1 MSKNILII
9 DDDFSLRRVIEKAL
23 KNSKTNIKSV
33 STISEAWVDIE
44 KNRFDLIIC
53 DVVLPDGDGL
63 ELVKKVKSKDNSQ
76 SFIIISAK
84 NNLLTAIK
92 ANQLDV
98 VDYLP
103 KPLDL
108 NDLTITVDRC
118 LKNQMIKNNEFII
131 DEKLPIIGTSS
142 VMQSVFKNIAKITK
156 TNYTVLITG
165 ESGSGKELVA
175 KVIHDYSSRSN
186 SPFIPINMASLPKNL
201 IESELFGYEKGSFT
215 GAEKRTFG
223 FFEKANGG
231 TLFLDEIGDMP
242 IDVQARLLRVLQFGE
257 FSRVGGREV
266 IRTDVR
272 IISATNKNLLNSID
286 QNLFRQ
292 DLFYRLNVINI
303 DLPPLR
309 EREDDIVE
317 IAKSFLVK
325 FSNNEKSLD
334 SNGIEFLKNY
344 SWPGN
349 IRELENLF
357 KRVCALSTDRI
368 ITGEILSEFLDKKE
382 IHLNNHNLQDVSVK
396 SYSSL
401 NVFLQEFLDQ
411 LFDTLE
417 NETEIQ
423 LFEKFISE
431 VEKQLIS
438 KTLKYYSGNQI
449 KSSKLL
455 GINRNTLRT
464 KIQKYK
470 ISTKQLR
477 NNVIES

>member
-118 LKNQMIKNNEFII
+118 LKNQMIKSNEFII
-131 DEKLPIIGTSS
+131 DEKLPIIGTSP

-186 SPFIPINMASLPKNL
+186 SPFIPINMASLPKDL

-215 GAEKRTFG
+215 GAYNQRIG
-223 FFEKANGG
+223 RFEQASEG

-242 IDVQARLLRVLQFGE
+242 MDVQTR
-257 FSRVGGREV
+257 
-266 IRTDVR
+266 
-272 IISATNKNLLNSID
+272 
-286 QNLFRQ
+286 
-292 DLFYRLNVINI
+292 
-303 DLPPLR
+303 
-309 EREDDIVE
+309 
-317 IAKSFLVK
+317 
-325 FSNNEKSLD
+325 
-334 SNGIEFLKNY
+334 
-344 SWPGN
+344 
-349 IRELENLF
+349 
-357 KRVCALSTDRI
+357 
-368 ITGEILSEFLDKKE
+368 
-382 IHLNNHNLQDVSVK
+382 
-396 SYSSL
+396 
-401 NVFLQEFLDQ
+401 
-411 LFDTLE
+411 
-417 NETEIQ
+417 
-423 LFEKFISE
+423 
-431 VEKQLIS
+431 
-438 KTLKYYSGNQI
+438 
-449 KSSKLL
+449 
-455 GINRNTLRT
+455 
-464 KIQKYK
+464 
-470 ISTKQLR
+470 
-477 NNVIES
+477 

>member
-44 KNRFDLIIC
+44 KNSFDLIIC

-215 GAEKRTFG
+215 GAEKRTLG

-266 IRTDVR
+266 IKTDVR

-292 DLFYRLNVINI
+292 DLFYRLNVINV

-309 EREDDIVE
+309 ERGNDIVD
-317 IAKSFLVK
+317 IAKSFLVN

-357 KRVCALSTDRI
+357 KRVCALSTERI
-368 ITGEILSEFLDKKE
+368 ITGEILSEFIDKKE
-382 IHLNNHNLQDVSVK
+382 ILLNNHEIQELNVK

-423 LFEKFISE
+423 LFDKFISE

-438 KTLKYYSGNQI
+438 KTLTYFSGNQI

-455 GINRNTLRT
+455 GINRNTLRS
-464 KIQKYK
+464 KIQKHK
-470 ISTKQLR
+470 ISTKY
-477 NNVIES
+477 IKK

>member
-1 MSKNILII
+1 MNKNILII
-9 DDDFSLRRVIEKAL
+9 DDDFSLRLVIEKAL

-44 KNRFDLIIC
+44 KNRYDLIIC

-131 DEKLPIIGTSS
+131 DEKLPIIGTST

-186 SPFIPINMASLPKNL
+186 SPFIPINMASLPKDL

-266 IRTDVR
+266 IKTDVR

-292 DLFYRLNVINI
+292 DLFYRLNVINV

-309 EREDDIVE
+309 ERGNDIVD
-317 IAKSFLVK
+317 IAKSFLVN

-357 KRVCALSTDRI
+357 KRVCALSTERI
-368 ITGEILSEFLDKKE
+368 ITGEILSEFIDKKE
-382 IHLNNHNLQDVSVK
+382 TLLNNHEIQELNVK

-438 KTLKYYSGNQI
+438 KTLKYYLGNQI

-470 ISTKQLR
+470 ITSKHFK
-477 NNVIES
+477 E

>member
-1 MSKNILII
+1 
-9 DDDFSLRRVIEKAL
+9 
-23 KNSKTNIKSV
+23 
-33 STISEAWVDIE
+33 
-44 KNRFDLIIC
+44 
-53 DVVLPDGDGL
+53 LPDGDGL
-63 ELVKKVKSKDNSQ
+63 ELVKKVKLKKNSQ

-108 NDLTITVDRC
+108 NDLTITVDKC
-118 LKNQMIKNNEFII
+118 LKSQAIKNQEFKI

-142 VMQSVFKNIAKITK
+142 VMQGVFKTIAKITK

-175 KVIHDYSSRSN
+175 KVIHDYSSRSH
-186 SPFIPINMASLPKNL
+186 SPFIAINMASLPENL
-201 IESELFGYEKGSFT
+201 IESELFGYEKGAFT
-215 GAEKRTFG
+215 GAEKRTLG
-223 FFEKANGG
+223 FFEQANGG

-242 IDVQARLLRVLQFGE
+242 IDIQARLLRVLQFGE

-266 IRTDVR
+266 IKTNVR
-272 IISATNKNLLNSID
+272 IISATNKNLINSID

-292 DLFYRLNVINI
+292 DLYYRLNVINI

-309 EREDDIVE
+309 DRENDIVD
-317 IAKSFLVK
+317 IANNFLAKFSDNKKSFDNSAL
-325 FSNNEKSLD
+325 EL
-334 SNGIEFLKNY
+334 LKNY

-349 IRELENLF
+349 VRELENIL
-357 KRVCALSTDRI
+357 KRVCALATEKI
-368 ITGEILSEFLDKKE
+368 ITEEILLEFLDKE
-382 IHLNNHNLQDVSVK
+382 NNSTLQKNFNLGNINANT
-396 SYSSL
+396 YSSL
-401 NVFLQEFLDQ
+401 NVFIEEFLDE
-411 LFDTLE
+411 LFETLE
-417 NETEIQ
+417 SETEIQ
-423 LFEKFISE
+423 LFEKFTTQI
-431 VEKQLIS
+431 EKQLII

-455 GINRNTLRT
+455 GINRNTLRS

-470 ISTKQLR
+470 ITTEFYKK
-477 NNVIES
+477 

>member
-9 DDDFSLRRVIEKAL
+9 DDDFSLRKVIEKAL

-131 DEKLPIIGTSS
+131 DEKLPIIGTSY

-175 KVIHDYSSRSN
+175 KVIHDYSSRSH
-186 SPFIPINMASLPKNL
+186 SPFIPINMASLPENL
-201 IESELFGYEKGSFT
+201 IESELFGYEKGAFT
-215 GAEKRTFG
+215 GAEKRTIG

-266 IRTDVR
+266 IQTDVR

-292 DLFYRLNVINI
+292 DLYYRLNVINI

-309 EREDDIVE
+309 ERENDIID
-317 IAKSFLVK
+317 IAKNFLGN

-334 SNGIEFLKNY
+334 TNAIEFLKSY

-349 IRELENLF
+349 IRELENLL
-357 KRVCALSTDRI
+357 KRVCALSSEKI
-368 ITGEILSEFLDKKE
+368 ITSDILSELLDKQESHEK
-382 IHLNNHNLQDVSVK
+382 NHKLENDNVK

-401 NVFLQEFLDQ
+401 NVFLQEFLEK
-411 LFDTLE
+411 LFNTLD
-417 NETEIQ
+417 NESEIQ

-455 GINRNTLRT
+455 GINRNTLRS

-470 ISTKQLR
+470 ISTKFTKQ
-477 NNVIES
+477 

>member
-44 KNRFDLIIC
+44 KNSFDLIIC

-215 GAEKRTFG
+215 GAEKRTLG

-266 IRTDVR
+266 IKTDVR

-292 DLFYRLNVINI
+292 DLFYRLNVINV

-309 EREDDIVE
+309 ERENDIVD
-317 IAKSFLVK
+317 IAKSFLVN

-357 KRVCALSTDRI
+357 KRVCALSTERI
-368 ITGEILSEFLDKKE
+368 ITGEILSEFIDKKE
-382 IHLNNHNLQDVSVK
+382 TLFNNHEIQELNVK

-438 KTLKYYSGNQI
+438 KTLTYFSGNQI

-455 GINRNTLRT
+455 GINRNTLRS
-464 KIQKYK
+464 KIQKHK
-470 ISTKQLR
+470 ISTKY
-477 NNVIES
+477 IKK

>member
-44 KNRFDLIIC
+44 KNKYDLIIS

-63 ELVKKVKSKDNSQ
+63 ELVKKVKLKNNSQ

-98 VDYLP
+98 LDYLP

-118 LKNQMIKNNEFII
+118 LKNQMIENKESII

-142 VMQSVFKNIAKITK
+142 VMQTVFKNIAKITK

-175 KVIHDYSSRSN
+175 KVIHDYSSRSQ

-201 IESELFGYEKGSFT
+201 IESELFGYEKGAFT
-215 GAEKRTFG
+215 GAEKRTLG
-223 FFEKANGG
+223 FFEQANGG

-266 IRTDVR
+266 IKTDVR
-272 IISATNKNLLNSID
+272 IISATNKNLLTSID

-309 EREDDIVE
+309 DRENDI
-317 IAKSFLVK
+317 IDISKNFLAN
-325 FSNNEKSLD
+325 FSDNNKSLD
-334 SNGIEFLKNY
+334 NSALEFLKNY
-344 SWPGN
+344 NWPGN

-357 KRVCALSTDRI
+357 KRVCALSTERL
-368 ITGEILSEFLDKKE
+368 ITGEILSELLDKEEMSVLENNPKLE
-382 IHLNNHNLQDVSVK
+382 NLNLK
-396 SYSSL
+396 SYRSL
-401 NVFLQEFLDQ
+401 NVFLQDFLDK
-411 LFDTLE
+411 LFDTLD

-423 LFEKFISE
+423 LFEKFISQI
-431 VEKQLIS
+431 EKQLIS

-455 GINRNTLRT
+455 GINRNTLRS
-464 KIQKYK
+464 KVQKYK
-470 ISTKQLR
+470 ISTKFTKQ
-477 NNVIES
+477 

>member
-9 DDDFSLRRVIEKAL
+9 DDDFSLRRVMEKAL

-44 KNRFDLIIC
+44 KNEFDLIIC

-63 ELVKKVKSKDNSQ
+63 ELVKKVKLKKNSQ
-76 SFIIISAK
+76 PFIIISAK

-108 NDLTITVDRC
+108 NDLTITVDKC
-118 LKNQMIKNNEFII
+118 LKSQTIKNQELII

-186 SPFIPINMASLPKNL
+186 LPFIPINMASLPENL
-201 IESELFGYEKGSFT
+201 IESELFGYEKGAFT
-215 GAEKRTFG
+215 GAEKRTLG

-242 IDVQARLLRVLQFGE
+242 IDIQARLLRVLQFGE

-266 IRTDVR
+266 IKTDVR

-292 DLFYRLNVINI
+292 DLYYRLNVINI
-303 DLPPLR
+303 DLPPLKDR
-309 EREDDIVE
+309 ENDIVD
-317 IAKSFLVK
+317 IAKNFLVK
-325 FSNNEKSLD
+325 FSDNKKSLE
-334 SNGIEFLKNY
+334 SSALEFLKNY

-349 IRELENLF
+349 IRELENLL
-357 KRVCALSTDRI
+357 KRVCALSTEKI
-368 ITGEILSEFLDKKE
+368 ITEEILSDFLDKEKKPIFENNFNLENSNVNKYSSLDVFIQEFLDK
-382 IHLNNHNLQDVSVK
+382 
-396 SYSSL
+396 
-401 NVFLQEFLDQ
+401 
-411 LFDTLE
+411 LFETLE
-417 NETEIQ
+417 NESEIQ
-423 LFEKFISE
+423 LFEKFISQI
-431 VEKQLIS
+431 EKQLLL
-438 KTLKYYSGNQI
+438 KTLKYFSGNQI

-455 GINRNTLRT
+455 GINRNTLRS
-464 KIQKYK
+464 KIKKYK
-470 ISTKQLR
+470 ISTKFNLK
-477 NNVIES
+477 

>member
-44 KNRFDLIIC
+44 KNEFDLIIC

-63 ELVKKVKSKDNSQ
+63 ELVKKVKLKNNSQ

-98 VDYLP
+98 ADYLP

-118 LKNQMIKNNEFII
+118 LKTQIIKDQESII

-142 VMQSVFKNIAKITK
+142 VMQSVFKDIAKITK

-175 KVIHDYSSRSN
+175 KVIHDYSSRSH
-186 SPFIPINMASLPKNL
+186 SPFIPINMASLPENL
-201 IESELFGYEKGSFT
+201 IESELFGYERGAFT
-215 GAEKRTFG
+215 GAEKRTLG

-242 IDVQARLLRVLQFGE
+242 IDIQARLLRVLQFGE

-266 IRTDVR
+266 IKTNVR
-272 IISATNKNLLNSID
+272 IISATNKNLINSID
-286 QNLFRQ
+286 QNLFRE
-292 DLFYRLNVINI
+292 DLYYRLNVINI

-309 EREDDIVE
+309 DRENDIVD
-317 IAKSFLVK
+317 IAKNFLGK
-325 FSNNEKSLD
+325 FSNNQKSLD
-334 SNGIEFLKNY
+334 NSALAFLKTY

-349 IRELENLF
+349 IRELENVF
-357 KRVCALSTDRI
+357 KRVCALSTEKLITEEI
-368 ITGEILSEFLDKKE
+368 ISEFIDKEEVSISQSNINKQNRGVESYRSLNVFVQEFLDK
-382 IHLNNHNLQDVSVK
+382 
-396 SYSSL
+396 
-401 NVFLQEFLDQ
+401 
-411 LFDTLE
+411 LFDSLD

-423 LFEKFISE
+423 LFEKFISQI
-431 VEKQLIS
+431 EKQLIL
-438 KTLKYYSGNQI
+438 KTLKYYSGNQMR
-449 KSSKLL
+449 SSKLL
-455 GINRNTLRT
+455 GINRNTLRS

-470 ISTKQLR
+470 ISTKFNKL
-477 NNVIES
+477 

>member
-118 LKNQMIKNNEFII
+118 LKNQMIKSNEFII

-186 SPFIPINMASLPKNL
+186 SPFIPINMASLPKDL

-215 GAEKRTFG
+215 GAEKRTLG

-266 IRTDVR
+266 IRTNVR

-309 EREDDIVE
+309 DRGDDIVD
-317 IAKSFLVK
+317 IAKNFLVN

-334 SNGIEFLKNY
+334 SNGIEFLKNHT
-344 SWPGN
+344 WPGN

-357 KRVCALSTDRI
+357 KRVCALSTERI
-368 ITGEILSEFLDKKE
+368 ITGDILSEFLDKKE
-382 IHLNNHNLQDVSVK
+382 IHVNNHKIQDVSGK

-417 NETEIQ
+417 NESEIQ
-423 LFEKFISE
+423 LFDKFISE

-438 KTLKYYSGNQI
+438 KTLKYYLGNQI

-470 ISTKQLR
+470 ITSKHFK
-477 NNVIES
+477 E

>member
-23 KNSKTNIKSV
+23 KNSKTNVKSV

-44 KNRFDLIIC
+44 KNRYDLIIC

-118 LKNQMIKNNEFII
+118 LKNQMIKSKEFVI

-186 SPFIPINMASLPKNL
+186 SPFIPINMASLPKDL

-215 GAEKRTFG
+215 GAEKRTLG

-266 IRTDVR
+266 IRTNVR

-309 EREDDIVE
+309 DRGDDIVD
-317 IAKSFLVK
+317 IAKNFLVN

-334 SNGIEFLKNY
+334 SNGIEFLKNHT
-344 SWPGN
+344 WPGN

-357 KRVCALSTDRI
+357 KRVCALSTERI
-368 ITGEILSEFLDKKE
+368 ITGDILSEFLDKKE
-382 IHLNNHNLQDVSVK
+382 IHVNNHKIEDVSGK

-417 NETEIQ
+417 NESEIQ
-423 LFEKFISE
+423 LFDKFISE

-455 GINRNTLRT
+455 GINRNTLRS
-464 KIQKYK
+464 KMQKYK
-470 ISTKQLR
+470 ISTK
-477 NNVIES
+477 

>member
-23 KNSKTNIKSV
+23 KNSKTNINGV

-44 KNRFDLIIC
+44 KNKYDLIIC

-63 ELVKKVKSKDNSQ
+63 ELVKKVKLKDNSQ

-118 LKNQMIKNNEFII
+118 LKNQMIIHNELII

-175 KVIHDYSSRSN
+175 KVIHDYSSRSH
-186 SPFIPINMASLPKNL
+186 SPFIPINMASLPKDL
-201 IESELFGYEKGSFT
+201 IESELFGYEKGAFT
-215 GAEKRTFG
+215 GAEKRTLG

-266 IRTDVR
+266 IKTNVR

-292 DLFYRLNVINI
+292 DLYYRLNVINI

-309 EREDDIVE
+309 ERENDIID
-317 IAKSFLVK
+317 IAKNFLAS
-325 FSNNEKSLD
+325 FSNNDKSLD
-334 SNGIEFLKNY
+334 NGALEFLKNHN
-344 SWPGN
+344 WPGN

-357 KRVCALSTDRI
+357 KRVCALSIEKI
-368 ITGEILSEFLDKKE
+368 ITPEILLEYLDKQEKPISDE
-382 IHLNNHNLQDVSVK
+382 NYKLEDSNVK
-396 SYSSL
+396 SYRSL
-401 NVFLQEFLDQ
+401 NVFLQEFLDK
-411 LFDTLE
+411 LFETLD

-423 LFEKFISE
+423 LFDKFISE
-431 VEKQLIS
+431 IEKQLIS
-438 KTLKYYSGNQI
+438 LWADQQHHLNNQ
-449 KSSKLL
+449 LL
-455 GINRNTLRT
+455 MMH
-464 KIQKYK
+464 
-470 ISTKQLR
+470 
-477 NNVIES
+477 

>member
-1 MSKNILII
+1 MSINILII
-9 DDDFSLRRVIEKAL
+9 DDDFSLRKVIEKAL

-44 KNRFDLIIC
+44 KNKFDLIIC

-63 ELVKKVKSKDNSQ
+63 ELVKKVKFKDNSQ

-118 LKNQMIKNNEFII
+118 LKNQMIKNSESII

-186 SPFIPINMASLPKNL
+186 SPFIPINMASLPKDL

-215 GAEKRTFG
+215 GAEKRTLG

-266 IRTDVR
+266 IRTNVR

-309 EREDDIVE
+309 DRGDDIVD
-317 IAKSFLVK
+317 IAKNFLVN

-334 SNGIEFLKNY
+334 SNGIEFLKNHT
-344 SWPGN
+344 WPGN

-357 KRVCALSTDRI
+357 KRVCALSTERI
-368 ITGEILSEFLDKKE
+368 ITGDILSEFLDKKE
-382 IHLNNHNLQDVSVK
+382 INVNNHKIQDVSGK

-417 NETEIQ
+417 NESEIQ
-423 LFEKFISE
+423 LFDKFISE

-455 GINRNTLRT
+455 GINRNTLRS
-464 KIQKYK
+464 KMQKYK
-470 ISTKQLR
+470 ISTK
-477 NNVIES
+477 

>member
-9 DDDFSLRRVIEKAL
+9 DDDFSLRRVMEKAL
-23 KNSKTNIKSV
+23 KNSKTNIKGV
-33 STISEAWVDIE
+33 ATISQAWVDIE
-44 KNRFDLIIC
+44 KNEFDLIIC

-63 ELVKKVKSKDNSQ
+63 ELVRKVKLKKSSQ

-108 NDLTITVDRC
+108 NDLIITVDRC
-118 LKNQMIKNNEFII
+118 LKTQTIQNQQFII

-142 VMQSVFKNIAKITK
+142 VMQGVFKNIAKITK

-175 KVIHDYSSRSN
+175 KVIHDYSSRSH
-186 SPFIPINMASLPKNL
+186 SPFIPINMASLPENL
-201 IESELFGYEKGSFT
+201 IESELFGYEKGAFT
-215 GAEKRTFG
+215 GAEKRTLG

-242 IDVQARLLRVLQFGE
+242 IDIQARLLRVLQFGE

-266 IRTDVR
+266 IKTDVR

-292 DLFYRLNVINI
+292 DLYYRLNVINI

-309 EREDDIVE
+309 DRENDIVD
-317 IAKSFLVK
+317 IAKNFLVK
-325 FSNNEKSLD
+325 FSDNKKSFDTSAL
-334 SNGIEFLKNY
+334 ELLKNY

-349 IRELENLF
+349 IRELENLL
-357 KRVCALSTDRI
+357 KRVCALATEKI
-368 ITGEILSEFLDKKE
+368 ITDEILSEFLDKE
-382 IHLNNHNLQDVSVK
+382 NNYISEKNFNLENTNVNT
-396 SYSSL
+396 YSSL
-401 NVFLQEFLDQ
+401 NVFIQEFLDK
-411 LFDTLE
+411 LFETLE

-423 LFEKFISE
+423 LFEKFISQI
-431 VEKQLIS
+431 EKQLIF

-455 GINRNTLRT
+455 GINRNTLRS

-470 ISTKQLR
+470 ISTKFNKQ
-477 NNVIES
+477 

>member
-1 MSKNILII
+1 MNKNILII
-9 DDDFSLRRVIEKAL
+9 DDDFSLRLVIEKAL

-44 KNRFDLIIC
+44 KNRYDLIIC

-118 LKNQMIKNNEFII
+118 LKNQMIKSNEFII

-186 SPFIPINMASLPKNL
+186 SPFIPINMASLPKDL

-215 GAEKRTFG
+215 GAEKRTLG

-266 IRTDVR
+266 IRTNVR

-309 EREDDIVE
+309 DRGDDIVD
-317 IAKSFLVK
+317 IAKNFLVN

-334 SNGIEFLKNY
+334 SNGIEFLKNHT
-344 SWPGN
+344 WPGN

-357 KRVCALSTDRI
+357 KRVCALSTERI
-368 ITGEILSEFLDKKE
+368 ITGDILSEFLDKKE
-382 IHLNNHNLQDVSVK
+382 IHVNNHKIQDVSGK

-417 NETEIQ
+417 NESEIQ
-423 LFEKFISE
+423 LFDKFISE

-455 GINRNTLRT
+455 GINRNTLRS
-464 KIQKYK
+464 KMQKYK
-470 ISTKQLR
+470 ISTK
-477 NNVIES
+477 

>member
-9 DDDFSLRRVIEKAL
+9 DDDFSLRQVIEKAL

-44 KNRFDLIIC
+44 KNRYDLIIC

-131 DEKLPIIGTSS
+131 DEKLPIIGTST

-175 KVIHDYSSRSN
+175 KVIHDYSPRSN
-186 SPFIPINMASLPKNL
+186 SPFIPINMASLPRDL

-215 GAEKRTFG
+215 GAEKRTLG

-303 DLPPLR
+303 NLPPLR

-325 FSNNEKSLD
+325 FSSNEKSLD

-357 KRVCALSTDRI
+357 KRVCALSKDRI
-368 ITGEILSEFLDKKE
+368 ITSEILSEFLDKKKT
-382 IHLNNHNLQDVSVK
+382 HLNNHSVQNVSVK
-396 SYSSL
+396 SYSTL
-401 NVFLQEFLDQ
+401 NVFLQEFFDK

-417 NETEIQ
+417 DETEIQ
-423 LFEKFISE
+423 LFEKLISE

-455 GINRNTLRT
+455 GINRNTLRS

-470 ISTKQLR
+470 ITAKH
-477 NNVIES
+477 IKE

>member
-118 LKNQMIKNNEFII
+118 LKNQMIKSNEFII

-186 SPFIPINMASLPKNL
+186 SPFIPINMASLPKDL

-215 GAEKRTFG
+215 GAEKRTLG

-266 IRTDVR
+266 IRTNVR

-309 EREDDIVE
+309 DRGDDIVD
-317 IAKSFLVK
+317 IAKNFLVN

-334 SNGIEFLKNY
+334 SNGIEFLKNHT
-344 SWPGN
+344 WPGN

-357 KRVCALSTDRI
+357 KRVCALSTERI
-368 ITGEILSEFLDKKE
+368 ITGDILSEFLDKKE
-382 IHLNNHNLQDVSVK
+382 IHVNNHKIEDVSGK

-417 NETEIQ
+417 NESEIQ
-423 LFEKFISE
+423 LFDKFISE

-455 GINRNTLRT
+455 GINRNTLRS
-464 KIQKYK
+464 KMQKYK
-470 ISTKQLR
+470 ISTK
-477 NNVIES
+477 

>member
-9 DDDFSLRRVIEKAL
+9 DDDFSLRKVIEKAL
-23 KNSKTNIKSV
+23 KNSKTNIKGV

-63 ELVKKVKSKDNSQ
+63 ELVKKVKSKNNSQ

-175 KVIHDYSSRSN
+175 KVIHDYSPRSN

-215 GAEKRTFG
+215 GAEKRTLG

-303 DLPPLR
+303 SLPPLR

-357 KRVCALSTDRI
+357 KRVCALSTEKI

-382 IHLNNHNLQDVSVK
+382 TLLNNHEIQELNVK

-438 KTLKYYSGNQI
+438 KTLKYYLGNQI

-470 ISTKQLR
+470 ITSKHFK
-477 NNVIES
+477 E

>member
-118 LKNQMIKNNEFII
+118 LKNQMIKSNEFII
-131 DEKLPIIGTSS
+131 DEKLPIIGTSP

-186 SPFIPINMASLPKNL
+186 SPFIPINMASLPKDL

-215 GAEKRTFG
+215 GAEKRTLG

-266 IRTDVR
+266 IRTNVR

-309 EREDDIVE
+309 DRGDDIVD
-317 IAKSFLVK
+317 IAKNFLVN

-344 SWPGN
+344 TWPGN

-357 KRVCALSTDRI
+357 KRVCALSTERI
-368 ITGEILSEFLDKKE
+368 ITGDILSEFLDKKE
-382 IHLNNHNLQDVSVK
+382 IHVNNHKIQDVSGK

-417 NETEIQ
+417 NESEIQ
-423 LFEKFISE
+423 LFDKFISE

-455 GINRNTLRT
+455 GINRNTLRS
-464 KIQKYK
+464 KMQKYK
-470 ISTKQLR
+470 ISTK
-477 NNVIES
+477 

>member
-44 KNRFDLIIC
+44 KNSFDLIIC

-215 GAEKRTFG
+215 GAEKRTLG

-266 IRTDVR
+266 IKTDVR

-292 DLFYRLNVINI
+292 DLFYRLNVINV

-309 EREDDIVE
+309 ERGNDIVD
-317 IAKSFLVK
+317 IAKSFLVN

-357 KRVCALSTDRI
+357 KRVCALSTERI
-368 ITGEILSEFLDKKE
+368 ITGEILSEFIDKKE
-382 IHLNNHNLQDVSVK
+382 ILLNNHEIQELNVK

-438 KTLKYYSGNQI
+438 KTLTYFSGNQI

-455 GINRNTLRT
+455 GINRNTLRS
-464 KIQKYK
+464 KIQKHK
-470 ISTKQLR
+470 ISTKY
-477 NNVIES
+477 IKK

>member
-118 LKNQMIKNNEFII
+118 LKNQMIKSNEFII
-131 DEKLPIIGTSS
+131 DEKLPIIGTSP

-186 SPFIPINMASLPKNL
+186 SPFIPINMASLPKDL

-215 GAEKRTFG
+215 GAEKRTLG

-303 DLPPLR
+303 SLPPLR

-382 IHLNNHNLQDVSVK
+382 THLNNHNLQNLSVK

-438 KTLKYYSGNQI
+438 KTLKYYLGNQI

-470 ISTKQLR
+470 ITSKHFK
-477 NNVIES
+477 E

>member
-9 DDDFSLRRVIEKAL
+9 DDDFSLRKVIEKAL

-44 KNRFDLIIC
+44 KNEFDLIIC

-63 ELVKKVKSKDNSQ
+63 ELVKKVKLKKNSQ

-108 NDLTITVDRC
+108 NDLTITVDKC
-118 LKNQMIKNNEFII
+118 LKSQAIKNQEFKI

-142 VMQSVFKNIAKITK
+142 VMQGVFKTIAKITK

-175 KVIHDYSSRSN
+175 KVIHDYSSRSH
-186 SPFIPINMASLPKNL
+186 SPFIAINMASLPENL
-201 IESELFGYEKGSFT
+201 IESELFGYEKGAFT
-215 GAEKRTFG
+215 GAEKRTLG
-223 FFEKANGG
+223 FFEQANGG

-242 IDVQARLLRVLQFGE
+242 IDIQARLLRVLQFGE

-266 IRTDVR
+266 IKTNVR
-272 IISATNKNLLNSID
+272 IISATNKNLINSID

-292 DLFYRLNVINI
+292 DLYYRLNVINI

-309 EREDDIVE
+309 DRENDIVD
-317 IAKSFLVK
+317 IANNFLAKFSDNKKSFDNSAL
-325 FSNNEKSLD
+325 EL
-334 SNGIEFLKNY
+334 LKNY

-349 IRELENLF
+349 VRELENIL
-357 KRVCALSTDRI
+357 KRVCALATEKI
-368 ITGEILSEFLDKKE
+368 ITEEILLEFLDKENNSTLQKNF
-382 IHLNNHNLQDVSVK
+382 HLGNINANT
-396 SYSSL
+396 YSSL
-401 NVFLQEFLDQ
+401 NVFIEEFLDE
-411 LFDTLE
+411 LFETLE
-417 NETEIQ
+417 SETEIQ
-423 LFEKFISE
+423 LFEKFTTQI
-431 VEKQLIS
+431 EKQLII

-455 GINRNTLRT
+455 GINRNTLRS

-470 ISTKQLR
+470 ITTEFYKK
-477 NNVIES
+477 

>member
-23 KNSKTNIKSV
+23 KNSKTNIKGV

-44 KNRFDLIIC
+44 KNEFDLIIC

-63 ELVKKVKSKDNSQ
+63 ELVKKVKLKNNSQ

-118 LKNQMIKNNEFII
+118 LKTQMIKDQESII

-142 VMQSVFKNIAKITK
+142 VMQSVFKDIAKITK

-186 SPFIPINMASLPKNL
+186 SPFIPINMASLPENL
-201 IESELFGYEKGSFT
+201 IESELFGYEKGAFT
-215 GAEKRTFG
+215 GADKRTLG

-242 IDVQARLLRVLQFGE
+242 IDIQARLLRVLQFGE

-266 IRTDVR
+266 IKTNVR
-272 IISATNKNLLNSID
+272 IISATNKNLINSID

-292 DLFYRLNVINI
+292 DLYYRLNVINI

-309 EREDDIVE
+309 DRENDIID
-317 IAKSFLVK
+317 IAKNFLGK
-325 FSNNEKSLD
+325 FSNNQKSLD
-334 SNGIEFLKNY
+334 NSALEFLKTY

-357 KRVCALSTDRI
+357 KRVCALSTQKVITEEI
-368 ITGEILSEFLDKKE
+368 ISKFIDKEEISISHSNPNIQNSGVE
-382 IHLNNHNLQDVSVK
+382 
-396 SYSSL
+396 SYRSL
-401 NVFLQEFLDQ
+401 NVFLQDFLDK
-411 LFDTLE
+411 LFDSLD

-423 LFEKFISE
+423 LFEKFISQI
-431 VEKQLIS
+431 EKQLIL
-438 KTLKYYSGNQI
+438 KTLKYYSGNQMR
-449 KSSKLL
+449 SSKLL
-455 GINRNTLRT
+455 GINRNTLRS
-464 KIQKYK
+464 KIKKYK
-470 ISTKQLR
+470 ISTKFNKL
-477 NNVIES
+477 

>member
-44 KNRFDLIIC
+44 KNEFDLIIC

-63 ELVKKVKSKDNSQ
+63 ELVKKVKLKNNSQ

-118 LKNQMIKNNEFII
+118 LKTQMIKDQESII

-142 VMQSVFKNIAKITK
+142 VMQSVFKDIAKITK

-186 SPFIPINMASLPKNL
+186 SPFIPINMASLPENL
-201 IESELFGYEKGSFT
+201 IESELFGYEKGAFT
-215 GAEKRTFG
+215 GADKRTLG

-242 IDVQARLLRVLQFGE
+242 IDIQARLLRVLQFGE

-266 IRTDVR
+266 IKTNVR
-272 IISATNKNLLNSID
+272 IISATNKNLINSID

-292 DLFYRLNVINI
+292 DLYYRLNVINI

-309 EREDDIVE
+309 DRENDIID
-317 IAKSFLVK
+317 IAKNFLGK
-325 FSNNEKSLD
+325 FSNNQKSLD
-334 SNGIEFLKNY
+334 NSALAFLKAY

-357 KRVCALSTDRI
+357 KRVCALSTEKVITEEI
-368 ITGEILSEFLDKKE
+368 ISQFIDKEEIS
-382 IHLNNHNLQDVSVK
+382 ISQSNLNIQNSGVQ
-396 SYSSL
+396 SYRSL

-411 LFDTLE
+411 LFDSLD

-423 LFEKFISE
+423 LFEKFISQI
-431 VEKQLIS
+431 EKQLIL

-449 KSSKLL
+449 RSSKLL
-455 GINRNTLRT
+455 GINRNTLRS

-470 ISTKQLR
+470 ISTKFKKL
-477 NNVIES
+477 

>member
-44 KNRFDLIIC
+44 KNSFDLIIC

-215 GAEKRTFG
+215 GAEKRTLG

-266 IRTDVR
+266 IKTDVR

-292 DLFYRLNVINI
+292 DLFYRLNVINV

-309 EREDDIVE
+309 ERGNDIVD
-317 IAKSFLVK
+317 IAKSFLVN

-357 KRVCALSTDRI
+357 KRVCALSTERI
-368 ITGEILSEFLDKKE
+368 ITGEILSEFIDKKE
-382 IHLNNHNLQDVSVK
+382 TLLNNHEIQELNVK

-438 KTLKYYSGNQI
+438 KTLTYFSGNQI

-455 GINRNTLRT
+455 GINRNTLRS
-464 KIQKYK
+464 KIQKHK
-470 ISTKQLR
+470 ISTKY
-477 NNVIES
+477 IKK

>member
-9 DDDFSLRRVIEKAL
+9 DDDFSLRRVIERAL

-44 KNRFDLIIC
+44 KNEFDLIIC

-63 ELVKKVKSKDNSQ
+63 ELVKKVKLKNNSQ

-92 ANQLDV
+92 ANQLDI

-108 NDLTITVDRC
+108 NDLTIAVDRC
-118 LKNQMIKNNEFII
+118 LKSQRIKYQESII

-142 VMQSVFKNIAKITK
+142 VMQSVFKDIAKITK

-175 KVIHDYSSRSN
+175 KVIHDYSPRSH
-186 SPFIPINMASLPKNL
+186 SPFIPINMASLPENL
-201 IESELFGYEKGSFT
+201 IESELFGYEKGAFT
-215 GAEKRTFG
+215 GADRRTLG

-242 IDVQARLLRVLQFGE
+242 IDIQARLLRVLQFGE

-266 IRTDVR
+266 IKTDVR
-272 IISATNKNLLNSID
+272 IISATNKNLINSID

-292 DLFYRLNVINI
+292 DLYYRLNVINI

-309 EREDDIVE
+309 DRENDIID
-317 IAKSFLVK
+317 IAKNFLRK
-325 FSNNEKSLD
+325 FSNNQKSLD
-334 SNGIEFLKNY
+334 ESALAFLKTY

-349 IRELENLF
+349 IRELENVF
-357 KRVCALSTDRI
+357 KRVCALRTEKVITEGI
-368 ITGEILSEFLDKKE
+368 ISEFIDRDE
-382 IHLNNHNLQDVSVK
+382 VNISEQNLNINNSHVT
-396 SYSSL
+396 SYRSL
-401 NVFLQEFLDQ
+401 NVFLKEFLDK
-411 LFDTLE
+411 FFETID
-417 NETEIQ
+417 NETDIE
-423 LFEKFISE
+423 LFEKFISHI
-431 VEKQLIS
+431 EKQLIS

-455 GINRNTLRT
+455 GINRNTLRS

-470 ISTKQLR
+470 ISNKFNKL
-477 NNVIES
+477 

>member
-118 LKNQMIKNNEFII
+118 LKNQMIKSNEFII

-186 SPFIPINMASLPKNL
+186 SPFIPINMASLPKDL

-215 GAEKRTFG
+215 GAEKRTLG

-309 EREDDIVE
+309 DRGDDIVD
-317 IAKSFLVK
+317 IAKNFLVN

-334 SNGIEFLKNY
+334 SNGIEFLKNHT
-344 SWPGN
+344 WPGN

-357 KRVCALSTDRI
+357 KRVCALSTERI
-368 ITGEILSEFLDKKE
+368 ITGDILSEFLDKKE
-382 IHLNNHNLQDVSVK
+382 IHVNSHKIQDVSGK

-417 NETEIQ
+417 NESEIQ
-423 LFEKFISE
+423 LFDKFISE

-455 GINRNTLRT
+455 GINRNTLRS
-464 KIQKYK
+464 KMQKYK
-470 ISTKQLR
+470 ISTK
-477 NNVIES
+477 

>member
-1 MSKNILII
+1 MNKNILII
-9 DDDFSLRRVIEKAL
+9 DDDFSLRLVIEKAL

-44 KNRFDLIIC
+44 KNRYDLIIC

-131 DEKLPIIGTSS
+131 DEKLPIIGTST

-215 GAEKRTFG
+215 GAEKRTLG

-303 DLPPLR
+303 SLPPLR

-382 IHLNNHNLQDVSVK
+382 THLNNHNLQNVSVK

-464 KIQKYK
+464 KIKKYK
-470 ISTKQLR
+470 ITAK
-477 NNVIES
+477 NINK

>member
-44 KNRFDLIIC
+44 KNEFDLIIC

-63 ELVKKVKSKDNSQ
+63 ELVKKVKLKNNSQ

-118 LKNQMIKNNEFII
+118 LKTQMIINQESII

-175 KVIHDYSSRSN
+175 KVIHDYSSRSH

-201 IESELFGYEKGSFT
+201 IESELFGYEKGAFT
-215 GAEKRTFG
+215 GAEKRTLG

-242 IDVQARLLRVLQFGE
+242 IDIQARLLRVLQFGE

-266 IRTDVR
+266 IKTDVR
-272 IISATNKNLLNSID
+272 IISATNKNLINSID

-292 DLFYRLNVINI
+292 DLYYRLNVINI

-309 EREDDIVE
+309 DRENDIID
-317 IAKSFLVK
+317 IAKNFLRK
-325 FSNNEKSLD
+325 FSDNEKSLD
-334 SNGIEFLKNY
+334 NSALEFLKSY

-357 KRVCALSTDRI
+357 KRVCALSTEKVINEEI
-368 ITGEILSEFLDKKE
+368 ISEFIDKEEAFISQSNLDRE
-382 IHLNNHNLQDVSVK
+382 NSGFQ
-396 SYSSL
+396 SYRSL
-401 NVFLQEFLDQ
+401 NVFLQEFLDK
-411 LFDTLE
+411 LFDSLE
-417 NETEIQ
+417 NETEFQ
-423 LFEKFISE
+423 LFDKFISQI
-431 VEKQLIS
+431 EKQLIL

-455 GINRNTLRT
+455 GINRNTLRS
-464 KIQKYK
+464 KIKKYK
-470 ISTKQLR
+470 ISNKL
-477 NNVIES
+477 NKK

>member
-118 LKNQMIKNNEFII
+118 LKNQMIKSNEFII

-186 SPFIPINMASLPKNL
+186 SPFIPINMASLPKDL

-215 GAEKRTFG
+215 GAEKRTLG

-266 IRTDVR
+266 IRTNVR

-309 EREDDIVE
+309 DRGDDIVD
-317 IAKSFLVK
+317 IAKNFLVN

-334 SNGIEFLKNY
+334 SNGIEFLKNHT
-344 SWPGN
+344 WPGN

-357 KRVCALSTDRI
+357 KRVCALSTERI
-368 ITGEILSEFLDKKE
+368 ITGDILSEFLDKKE
-382 IHLNNHNLQDVSVK
+382 IHVKNHKIEDVSGK

-417 NETEIQ
+417 NESEIQ
-423 LFEKFISE
+423 LFDKFISE

-455 GINRNTLRT
+455 GINRNTLRS
-464 KIQKYK
+464 KIQKHK
-470 ISTKQLR
+470 ISTKY
-477 NNVIES
+477 IKK